1 MHDLSQLF
9 DQAADLHRK
18 GDLAA
23 AESLYLQ
30 LLEARPDHFDALQ
43 MLGFLRYGQGRFLD
57 ALSLIGA
64 ALKTNPNFPPALLN
78 YAVVLDTLRRR
89 EEALAYYDRALAL
102 KPDYAEALF
111 NRGIVL
117 QDLKRPA
124 AALASFD
131 EVLKLKPDDAEAH
144 NNRGNALRNLKRPAE
159 AVASYDRALAI
170 NPGDADVLN
179 NRGNALRDLNVI
191 AAALASYDRALA
203 IKPDHVEALNNQGSA
218 LRSLKRSAEALASY
232 DKALAINPKDAGALY
247 NRGNALQDLKRPAE
261 ALASYDQALTI
272 KPDYVQA
279 LNNRGLALLGLH
291 RPAEAL
297 ASFERALVVRPDD
310 ARTLN
315 NRGNT
320 LQELKRPAEA
330 LASYE
335 RALAIRPDYAEA
347 FYNRGVVLR
356 SLQRPAEAL
365 ASFDQALSIQPDHV
379 DALNNRGVV
388 LRDLNRLL
396 DALASYDRALSINP
410 RYVEALNNRAS
421 ALRDLKRPA
430 EALAIIDQA
439 LAIQPDHADT
449 LCNRGIALRDLKRP
463 AEALASFEAALAM
476 QPGHRYAFA
485 GMAYAALDTCDWART
500 AIIAGELETRVAQR
514 SSIIPPFTLLGY
526 GSDPSVQLE
535 CAKWSIESEMPAVA
549 QPLRKGATRRD
560 DKLRIAYLST
570 DFRRHPVA
578 SLIAELI
585 ELHDRARFE
594 VVGISYGPDDQSAL
608 RERLVRAFDQL
619 HDVRSRNDRDVA
631 ELLNHMQ
638 VDIAIDLSGRTQD
651 SRLGILAHRPA
662 PVQATYLGYAG
673 TTGAGFIDYV
683 IADKTV
689 LPFEQQPFYTERIVH
704 LPECYQAND
713 STREIAAATP
723 TRSEA
728 ELPDE
733 GFVFC
738 CFNNNFK
745 ITQPVFDVWM
755 RLLRVVEGSVLWLSQ
770 DNVEAKENLRKA
782 AAGRGVDPA
791 RLIFARRVEG
801 DAEHLARH
809 RLADLFV
816 DTLPYNAHATA
827 SDALWAGLPLLTC
840 RGASFAGRVA
850 TSLLYAAGLPEL
862 ATNDLGE
869 YEALALRLA
878 TDASLLGGFRHRL
891 AQNRATCPLFDTDR
905 FRRHIENAYTTMWEL
920 QRRGENPRSF
930 SVEPVR

>member
-1 MHDLSQLF
+1 MDDLSKALDKAVDF
-9 DQAADLHRK
+9 HRRGNLAQA
-18 GDLAA
+18 
-23 AESLYLQ
+23 EQLYLQ
-30 LLEARPDHFDALQ
+30 LLEAKSDHFDGLQ
-43 MLGFLRYGQGRFLD
+43 MLGILRFQQGRFPE
-57 ALSLIGA
+57 ALALIAA
-64 ALKTNPNFPPALLN
+64 ALKTNPNVPPVLLN
-78 YAVVLDTLRRR
+78 YGLVLEALRRR
-89 EEALAYYDRALAL
+89 E
-102 KPDYAEALF
+102 
-111 NRGIVL
+111 
-117 QDLKRPA
+117 
-124 AALASFD
+124 
-131 EVLKLKPDDAEAH
+131 
-144 NNRGNALRNLKRPAE
+144 
-159 AVASYDRALAI
+159 
-170 NPGDADVLN
+170 
-179 NRGNALRDLNVI
+179 
-191 AAALASYDRALA
+191 
-203 IKPDHVEALNNQGSA
+203 
-218 LRSLKRSAEALASY
+218 EALASY
-232 DKALAINPKDAGALY
+232 DKALAIQPDYAEGFYNRGIVLRGLQRPAEALASFDTALSIKPDYAEAHY

-261 ALASYDQALTI
+261 ALASYDRALAIRPDTAEVLHDRGNALQALQRPADALASYDKALTI
-272 KPDYVQA
+272 KPGHVGA

-291 RPAEAL
+291 RHAEAL

-310 ARTLN
+310 ARALN

-347 FYNRGVVLR
+347 FYNRGVVLK
-356 SLQRPAEAL
+356 SLQRPTEAL
-365 ASFDQALSIQPDHV
+365 ASFDQVLSIQPGHV

-388 LRDLNRLL
+388 LRNLNRPL
-396 DALASYDRALSINP
+396 DALASYDRVLSIDP
-410 RYVEALNNRAS
+410 GHVEALNNRAS

-463 AEALASFEAALAM
+463 GEAFASFEAALAM

-485 GMAYAALDTCDWART
+485 GMAYAALAICDWART
-500 AIIAGELETRVAQR
+500 AIIAGELEARVAQR
-514 SSIIPPFTLLGY
+514 NSIIPPFTLLGY

-535 CAKWSIESEMPAVA
+535 CAKWTIESETPVIE
-549 QPLRKGATRRD
+549 QPLWKGAPRRD
-560 DKLRIAYLST
+560 DKLKIAYLST

-608 RERLVRAFDQL
+608 RERLVRAFDQF
-619 HDVRSRNDRDVA
+619 HDVRSQNDHDVA
-631 ELLNHMQ
+631 QLLNHMQ

-662 PVQATYLGYAG
+662 PIQATYLGYAG

-683 IADKTV
+683 IADRTV

-713 STREIAAATP
+713 STREITAVTP
-723 TRSEA
+723 TRREA

-755 RLLRVVEGSVLWLSQ
+755 RLLRAIEGSVLWLSQ
-770 DNVEAKENLRKA
+770 DNVEAKENLREA
-782 AAGRGVDPA
+782 AAARGVDPA
-791 RLIFARRVEG
+791 RLIFARRVER
-801 DAEHLARH
+801 DDEHLARH

-878 TDASLLGGFRHRL
+878 TDASLLGGLRRRL
-891 AQNRATCPLFDTDR
+891 AQNRTTCPLFDTDR

>member
-1 MHDLSQLF
+1 VSQTLDKAVDF
-9 DQAADLHRK
+9 HRRGNMAQAER
-18 GDLAA
+18 
-23 AESLYLQ
+23 LYLQ
-30 LLEARPDHFDALQ
+30 LLEAKSDHFDALQ
-43 MLGFLRYGQGRFLD
+43 MLGVLRYQQGRLLD
-57 ALSLIGA
+57 ALALIGA
-64 ALKTNPNFPPALLN
+64 ALKVNPNAPPALLN
-78 YAVVLDTLRRR
+78 YGLVLDALTRR
-89 EEALAYYDRALAL
+89 E
-102 KPDYAEALF
+102 
-111 NRGIVL
+111 
-117 QDLKRPA
+117 
-124 AALASFD
+124 
-131 EVLKLKPDDAEAH
+131 
-144 NNRGNALRNLKRPAE
+144 
-159 AVASYDRALAI
+159 
-170 NPGDADVLN
+170 
-179 NRGNALRDLNVI
+179 
-191 AAALASYDRALA
+191 
-203 IKPDHVEALNNQGSA
+203 
-218 LRSLKRSAEALASY
+218 EALASY
-232 DKALAINPKDAGALY
+232 DKALAIQPDYAEAHYNRGIVLRGLERPAQALASFERALSIKPGYAEAHY

-261 ALASYDQALTI
+261 ALASYDRALAIRPDTAEVLHNRGNALQALQRPAEALASYDRALAI
-272 KPDYVQA
+272 RPDHVGA
-279 LNNRGLALLGLH
+279 LNNRGLALAGLH

-310 ARTLN
+310 VTALN
-315 NRGNT
+315 NRGNA
-320 LQELKRPAEA
+320 LQELGRPLEA
-330 LASYE
+330 LASYD
-335 RALAIRPDYAEA
+335 RALAIRPAHA
-347 FYNRGVVLR
+347 QTLYNRGIVLR
-356 SLQRPAEAL
+356 ELQRPAEAL
-365 ASFDQALSIQPDHV
+365 ASFDQVLSIKPDHV

-388 LRDLNRLL
+388 LRLLNRPFE
-396 DALASYDRALSINP
+396 ALASYDRALSIKP
-410 RYVEALNNRAS
+410 GYVEALNNRAS

-430 EALAIIDQA
+430 EALATINQA
-439 LAIQPDHADT
+439 LAIDPDHADT
-449 LCNRGIALRDLKRP
+449 LCNRGVALRDLKRP
-463 AEALASFEAALAM
+463 AEALASFEAALAI
-476 QPGHRYAFA
+476 QPDHRYAFA
-485 GMAYAALDTCDWART
+485 GMAYAALAVCDWART
-500 AIIAGELETRVAQR
+500 AIIAGELDIRVAQR
-514 SSIIPPFTLLGY
+514 RSVIPPFTLLGY

-535 CAKWSIESEMPAVA
+535 CAKWSIESEMPVAA
-549 QPLRKGATRRD
+549 QPLWKGAATRRH

-585 ELHDRARFE
+585 ERHDRTRFE
-594 VVGISYGPDDQSAL
+594 VIGISYGPDDQSAL
-608 RERLVRAFDQL
+608 RERLVRAFDQF
-619 HDVRSRNDRDVA
+619 HDVRARSDRDVA
-631 ELLNHMQ
+631 ELLSHMQ

-651 SRLGILAHRPA
+651 SRLGILAYRPA

-683 IADKTV
+683 IADKAL
-689 LPFEQQPFYTERIVH
+689 LPFDQQPFYTEKIVH
-704 LPECYQAND
+704 LPDCYQAND
-713 STREIAAATP
+713 STRSIAARTP

-755 RLLRVVEGSVLWLSQ
+755 RLLRAVEGSVLWLSQ

-782 AAGRGVDPA
+782 AAARGVDTT
-791 RLIFARRVEG
+791 RLVFAGRVER
-801 DAEHLARH
+801 DEEHLARH

-840 RGASFAGRVA
+840 RGGSFAGRVA

-905 FRRHIENAYTTMWEL
+905 FRRHIENAYTTMCEL